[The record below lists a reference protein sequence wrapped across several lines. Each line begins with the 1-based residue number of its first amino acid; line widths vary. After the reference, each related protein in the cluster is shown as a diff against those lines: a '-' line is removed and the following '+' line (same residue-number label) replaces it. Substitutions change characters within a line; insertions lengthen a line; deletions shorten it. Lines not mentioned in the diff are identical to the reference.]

1 MKVYTVTVK
10 KSLFTLLLSL
20 CAALSAYAQEFRFTA
35 QSSASVIAMDEMVRV
50 QFLLENPVNFSGE
63 INPSFKGFNV
73 IRGPEV
79 MQSTSYVN
87 GKVSQYLGFS
97 YVLQP
102 QAPGHY
108 TIPGATARVDGKL
121 VKSNPIN
128 IEVVKGGPGSQL
140 PQQQAQPQPPPRRGG
155 YGGDAY
161 GSSHPGVIREGEDVK
176 DKLRKNI
183 FVKVEVDKTS
193 VYEGEQI
200 TATYKLY
207 TRLPT
212 NSNVTKVPAFKGFS
226 AKDIELPNPP
236 RPQEEM
242 VNGMRFNVFVIRKTL
257 LFPLQSGE
265 LELDPAEVDNQV
277 HFVKLGGKRKR
288 GANDP
293 FNDPF
298 FRDAFGGSALDDF
311 FNDDPFATPEYEVVP
326 YKIQSPTLKV
336 TVKPLPAE
344 GRPASFN
351 GAVGKFTMTAQLDK
365 NKLSTDDALTLKVNI
380 AGQGNVNLLNA
391 PPLNIPRAFEKYDP
405 AVTDNIE
412 KNSNPLSGSRQF
424 QYALMPQEKGEYELP
439 PVEFSYFDPAAQAYK
454 TLTSSPFS
462 IHVTQGKQVKKDRE
476 DFGVPT
482 ELADIRV
489 SGQSWSKN
497 SPFFFGKP
505 LFWILLL
512 LPLLGVAAMAWYR
525 RRQQFLSSNAA
536 MLRHRHANRVAFKRL
551 ELAAR
556 YLKEGKDKAFYE
568 ETSRATWGY
577 LSHKLKIPM
586 AELSKQLVQDKLS
599 AQNVSAGTM
608 QKLMEL
614 TDRCEMAL
622 YAPASSN
629 EHRQG
634 AYQEAVEV
642 ISAIENEL
650 KGKAGG
656 AAGK

>member
-1 MKVYTVTVK
+1 MKVYTAIFK
-10 KSLFTLLLSL
+10 KSLFTLLILC
-20 CAALSAYAQEFRFTA
+20 CAAFTAIAQEFRFTTH
-35 QSSASVIAMDEMVRV
+35 SSANVIAMDEMVRV
-50 QFLLENPVNFSGE
+50 QFLLENPVNFSGQ
-63 INPSFKGFNV
+63 ITPVFKGFTV
-73 IRGPEV
+73 VQGPEV
-79 MQSTSYVN
+79 MQSTQYVN
-87 GKVSQYLGFS
+87 GKVSNYLAYS

-108 TIPGATARVDGKL
+108 TIPGATARVDGRL

-128 IEVVKGGPGSQL
+128 IEVVKGGAGAQL
-140 PQQQAQPQPPPRRGG
+140 PQQQAQPQPPPRRGFG
-155 YGGDAY
+155 GEVYGE
-161 GSSHPGVIREGEDVK
+161 SHPGVIRKGEDVK
-176 DKLRKNI
+176 EKLRKNI

-226 AKDIELPNPP
+226 AKDMELPNPP
-236 RPQEEM
+236 RANEEI
-242 VNGMRFNVFVIRKTL
+242 VNGVPFNVFVIRKTL

-277 HFVKLGGKRKR
+277 HFVKLGARKKRA
-288 GANDP
+288 ANDP
-293 FNDPF
+293 FNDPL
-298 FRDAFGGSALDDF
+298 FRDAFGGGAFDDF
-311 FNDDPFATPEYEVVP
+311 FSDDPFATPEYEVVP
-326 YKIQSPTLKV
+326 YKIQSPIVKV
-336 TVKPLPAE
+336 TVKPLPTA

-365 NKLSTDDALTLKVNI
+365 KELSTDDALTLKVNI
-380 AGQGNVNLLNA
+380 AGQGNVNLLSA
-391 PPLNIPRAFEKYDP
+391 PPLNIPPAFEKYDP
-405 AVTDNIE
+405 TVTDNIE

-424 QYALMPQEKGEYELP
+424 QYALMPQEKGDYDLP

-454 TLTSSPFS
+454 TLTSSSFA
-462 IHVTQGKQVKKDRE
+462 IHVTQGKQAKKERE
-476 DFGVPT
+476 DFGANT
-482 ELADIRV
+482 ELVNIRFN
-489 SGQSWSKN
+489 GQNWSKN

-505 LFWILLL
+505 LFWVLLL
-512 LPLLGVAAMAWYR
+512 LPLLGIAGLAWYR
-525 RRQQFLSSNAA
+525 RRENFRSSNAA
-536 MLRHRHANRVAFKRL
+536 MLRHKHANRVALKRL

-568 ETSRATWGY
+568 ETSRAIWGY

-586 AELSKQLVQDKLS
+586 ATLTKQEVQDKLA
-599 AQNVSAGTM
+599 AQQVSGATM
-608 QKLMEL
+608 HKLLEL

-622 YAPASSN
+622 YAPASTS

-642 ISAIENEL
+642 ISSIEDEL
-650 KGKAGG
+650 KSK

>member
-1 MKVYTVTVK
+1 MKVHTVIVK
-10 KSLFTLLLSL
+10 KSLFALLLCLS
-20 CAALSAYAQEFRFTA
+20 AALSASAQEFRFTTH
-35 QSSASVIAMDEMVRV
+35 SSASVIAMDEMVRV
-50 QFLLENPVNFSGE
+50 QFLLENPENFSGQLT
-63 INPSFKGFNV
+63 PVFKGFTV
-73 IRGPEV
+73 VQGPEV

-87 GKVSQYLGFS
+87 GKMSSYVSYS

-108 TIPGATARVDGKL
+108 TIPGATARVNGRL

-128 IEVVKGGPGSQL
+128 IEVVKGGPGSQK
-140 PQQQAQPQPPPRRGG
+140 PQQQAQPQAPQPRRRG
-155 YGGDAY
+155 YGGAY
-161 GSSHPGVIREGEDVK
+161 GESHPGVIRKGEDVK

-183 FVKVEVDKTS
+183 FVKVEVDKTT

-236 RPQEEM
+236 RAQEEM
-242 VNGMRFNVFVIRKTL
+242 VNGVPFNVFVIRKTL

-277 HFVKLGGKRKR
+277 HFVVLGSRKKRA
-288 GANDP
+288 ANDP

-298 FRDAFGGSALDDF
+298 FRDAFGGSPFDDF
-311 FNDDPFATPEYEVVP
+311 FSDDPFSTPEYQVVP
-326 YKIQSPTLKV
+326 YKIQSPVVKV

-351 GAVGKFTMTAQLDK
+351 GAVGKFTMKAELDK
-365 NKLSTDDALTLKVNI
+365 KSLSTDDALTLKVNI
-380 AGQGNVNLLNA
+380 SGQGNVNLLNA
-391 PPLNIPRAFEKYDP
+391 PPLNIPPAFEKYDP

-412 KNSNPLSGSRQF
+412 KNSNPLRGTRQF
-424 QYALMPQEKGEYELP
+424 QYALMPLEKGDYELP
-439 PVEFSYFDPAAQAYK
+439 PVEFSYFDPAAKAYK

-462 IHVTQGKQVKKDRE
+462 IHVTQGKQVKRDRA
-476 DFGVPT
+476 DFSGKA
-482 ELADIRV
+482 ELADIRT
-489 SGQSWSKN
+489 SGQSWSKS
-497 SPFFFGKP
+497 SPFFFGKA
-505 LFWILLL
+505 LFWILML
-512 LPLLGVAAMAWYR
+512 LPLLGIAAMAWYR
-525 RRQQFLSSNAA
+525 RRQQFLTSNAA

-586 AELSKQLVQDKLS
+586 AELTKQLVQDRLA
-599 AQNVSAGTM
+599 AQNVSAGAM
-608 QKLMEL
+608 QKLMAL

-642 ISAIENEL
+642 ISAIEDEL
-650 KGKAGG
+650 KGKA
-656 AAGK
+656 AGK